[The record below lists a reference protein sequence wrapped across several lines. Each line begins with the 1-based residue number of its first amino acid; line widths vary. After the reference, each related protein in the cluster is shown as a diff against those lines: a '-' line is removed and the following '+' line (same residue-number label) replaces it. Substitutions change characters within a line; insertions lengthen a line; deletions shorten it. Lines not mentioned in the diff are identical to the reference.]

1 VECIRIDRKKDSPPN
16 LKIRFQYAE
25 DSDLEFKADKQ
36 RIFSLSS
43 QYGIDL
49 INKISSQIREQSS
62 EYRMLPSVPQNS
74 NAMAEKTLLASSDAS
89 LVADALRKADALSIR
104 RLGISLLI
112 RDIEKYSQNLNK
124 DEWTDVRKEFY
135 ELSGRY

>member
-1 VECIRIDRKKDSPPN
+1 
-16 LKIRFQYAE
+16 
-25 DSDLEFKADKQ
+25 
-36 RIFSLSS
+36 
-43 QYGIDL
+43 
-49 INKISSQIREQSS
+49 
-62 EYRMLPSVPQNS
+62 
-74 NAMAEKTLLASSDAS
+74 MAEKTLLASSDAS

-135 ELSGRY
+135 ELSGRYLLTPKGFLNIQTIIRKFF